1 MFGTSCSLYWD
12 QFFTLQH
19 FYAEPRAA
27 NEILGWSATTN
38 LPEDLKERY
47 EEYVKIGRDKKE
59 MKFELDDKIL
69 ESLKVPVAA
78 WLASSHHFFPTFFN

>member
-1 MFGTSCSLYWD
+1 MLWTSDHLYW
-12 QFFTLQH
+12 FFISMGVSLQH
-19 FYAEPRAA
+19 FYSEPRAA
-27 NEILGWSATTN
+27 KEILRWGATTN
-38 LPEDLKERY
+38 LPEDLKERF

-78 WLASSHHFFPTFFN
+78 